1 MVYIMG
7 RVFAKTI
14 EEAAQYVFDRL
25 EREGLIGEPRI
36 RPANVQPNPH
46 LCWWEYG
53 VLCHGT

>member
-1 MVYIMG
+1 MTYIMG

-14 EEAAQYVFDRL
+14 EDAAQHVFDRL
-25 EREGLIGEPRI
+25 DREGLTGEPKI
-36 RPANVQPNPH
+36 WPANVQPNPN